1 MQITV
6 FEIVNKLRFILR
18 RTSETSALD
27 AQVLVAH
34 HMQKSRS
41 WVLAHPETV
50 LTDTEYENIMG
61 SAQRLE
67 HSEPLPYVIGQ
78 WEFYGLEFIVTPDV
92 LIPRPETE
100 LLVERAVRWLQL
112 HPSKRRVVDVGAGSG
127 CIGISI
133 LTQIPDAHLV
143 MADISAKAL
152 ATARLNVAKHG
163 LLGSVDVRQSNL
175 LAKVSQYSDLVCAN
189 LPYIPTSALNGIP
202 VARSEPP
209 VALDG
214 GGNGLKLISRLLKQ
228 AKSRLDPGGLIL
240 LEIDPDQATQ
250 VIQLA
255 NKYYPSDTI
264 HIYQDLSGRDRCVE
278 IELHYMLLHLCQG
291 KDWLASQAHGD
302 YRPASLANEGFIHCS
317 LENQIMEVANRYY
330 ADVPD
335 MVVLWIDPQ
344 KLESQV
350 RWEKSGATYYPHVY
364 GPINLEAVSA
374 VTDLRLEPDGSY
386 QMLFDNP
393 D

>member
-6 FEIVNKLRFILR
+6 QEIVNKLRLIIQHS
-18 RTSETSALD
+18 SETSALD

-34 HMQKSRS
+34 HLQKSRS

-50 LTDTEYENIMG
+50 LTDIEYESVMH

-67 HSEPLPYVIGQ
+67 QGEPLPYIIGH

-112 HPSKRRVVDVGAGSG
+112 HPSKRRVVDIGTGSG

-133 LTQIPDAHLV
+133 LSQVTDAHLV

-152 ATARLNVAKHG
+152 AIARLNADKYG
-163 LLGSVDVRQSNL
+163 LLDRVEIRRSDL
-175 LAKVSQYSDLVCAN
+175 LAKVSPYSDLICAN
-189 LPYIPTSALNGIP
+189 LPYIPTSALNAMP

-214 GGNGLKLISRLLKQ
+214 GDNGIKLITRFLKQ

-240 LEIDPDQATQ
+240 FEIDPAQATQ

-255 NKYYPSDTI
+255 QKHYPYDTI
-264 HIYQDLSGRDRCVE
+264 NIYQDLAGKDRCIE
-278 IELHYMLLHLCQG
+278 IELHYMILHLCQG
-291 KDWLASQAHGD
+291 KEWLDCQAQGD

-317 LENQIMEVANRYY
+317 LENQIMDVASRYY

-344 KLESQV
+344 KLESEV
-350 RWEKSGATYYPHVY
+350 RWEQSGATYYPHVY
-364 GPINLEAVSA
+364 GPINLDAVSA
-374 VTDLRLEPDGSY
+374 VTDMRLGHDGSY
-386 QMLFDNP
+386 QMLYDNP